1 MGRSGRLFLCFPHK
15 DASAPQEL
23 DSDNRGEREDE
34 IKRRASSLPAK
45 LETNLIQGP
54 SANNAHQR
62 EARGSDLG
70 PKISGEGDEEAEG
83 TVRKGYLEE
92 EGREGEDLR
101 DRKVSQAETRLNI
114 NCLSF
119 HNLGCTLPG
128 KLSASLITFL
138 KCFPLRS

>member
-23 DSDNRGEREDE
+23 DSDNRGEREEE

-128 KLSASLITFL
+128 KLSASLITFP

>member
-23 DSDNRGEREDE
+23 DSDNRGEREEE

-101 DRKVSQAETRLNI
+101 DRKVSQAEDTGQFNSRN
-114 NCLSF
+114 
-119 HNLGCTLPG
+119 TY
-128 KLSASLITFL
+128 
-138 KCFPLRS
+138 

>member
-1 MGRSGRLFLCFPHK
+1 MV
-15 DASAPQEL
+15 
-23 DSDNRGEREDE
+23 GEREEE
-34 IKRRASSLPAK
+34 IIRRASSLPAK

>member
-23 DSDNRGEREDE
+23 DSDNRGEREEE